1 MLDYEK
7 MFSERAKPLQGSAIR
22 ETFKV
27 LAMPGMISFAGGAP
41 APETFA
47 IKELTEIATDVLT
60 NQGVMALQY
69 GITEG
74 YAPLKEQVR
83 ERLNRISSTK
93 EDDELIITTGGQQG
107 IALAA
112 QALVN
117 EGDIVATENPSF
129 IGGLNS
135 YRSFGGNTVGVDM
148 DNDGMDMDKLEEL
161 LKTTKI
167 KLLYT
172 IATFQNPTGITMSVD
187 RRKRLI
193 ELADKY
199 DFIILE
205 DNPYGELRFS
215 GEPVPTIKSLDNNG
229 RVIYCGSFSKIM
241 SPGLR
246 IGFVSAPKTIGEKM
260 VVCKQTADVH
270 TPVFTQML
278 ASEFLKRY
286 NIDDYIAKS
295 CELYGRKCKLM
306 QDKIAQYFPDCITTT
321 KPEGG
326 LFIWCSSSVDFDSS
340 EVQKAAIARKVAFV
354 PGSGLMPQTGVKT
367 SSFRL
372 NYSNSSEEKI
382 DEGMK
387 ILGEVLKEYVTR

>member
-1 MLDYEK
+1 MANYEE

-27 LAMPGMISFAGGAP
+27 LATPGMISFAGGAP

-47 IKELTEIATDVLT
+47 IKELTEIANDILA
-60 NQGVMALQY
+60 NDGVKALQY

-83 ERLNRISSTK
+83 ERLNRIGSTK
-93 EDDELIITTGGQQG
+93 EDDELLITTGGQQG
-107 IALAA
+107 ISLAT

-129 IGGLNS
+129 IGGLNA
-135 YRSFGGNTVGVDM
+135 YRSFGGKTVGVDM
-148 DNDGMDMDKLEEL
+148 DDDGMNMDKLEEL

-172 IATFQNPTGITMSVD
+172 IPTFQNPTGITMSLAK
-187 RRKRLI
+187 RKRLL
-193 ELADKY
+193 ELAEQY
-199 DFIILE
+199 DFMILE
-205 DNPYGELRFS
+205 DNPYGDLRFA
-215 GEPVPTIKSLDNNG
+215 GEPVPTVKSLDNNG

-246 IGFVSAPKTIGEKM
+246 IGFVSAPKAIGEKM
-260 VVCKQTADVH
+260 AVCKQTADVH
-270 TPVFTQML
+270 TPVLTQMI
-278 ASEFLKRY
+278 ASEFLNRY

-295 CELYGRKCKLM
+295 CELYGKKCQIM
-306 QDKIAQYFPDCITTT
+306 QDCIKKYFPDCITATQ
-321 KPEGG
+321 PEGG
-326 LFIWCSSSVDFDSS
+326 LFIWCSSSVDFDSN

-354 PGSGLMPQTGVKT
+354 PGSGLMPEAGVKT

-387 ILGEVLKEYVTR
+387 ILGEVLKEYVRR

>member
-1 MLDYEK
+1 MVDYEK

-27 LAMPGMISFAGGAP
+27 LATPGMISFAGGAP

-47 IKELTEIATDVLT
+47 VKELSEIAFDILK
-60 NQGVMALQY
+60 NQGVTALQY

-83 ERLNRISSTK
+83 ERLQRINSTK
-93 EDDELIITTGGQQG
+93 EDDELLITTGGQQG

-117 EGDIVATENPSF
+117 DGDIVVTENPSF

-135 YRSFGGNTVGVDM
+135 YRSFGGKTVGIDM
-148 DNDGMDMDKLEEL
+148 DNDGMDMDKLEDL

-172 IATFQNPTGITMSVD
+172 IATFQNPTGITMSVE
-187 RRKRLI
+187 RRKRLV
-193 ELADKY
+193 ELAEKY

-205 DNPYGELRFS
+205 DNPYGDLRFA
-215 GEPVPTIKSLDNNG
+215 GEPVPTIKSLDKYG

-246 IGFVSAPKTIGEKM
+246 IGFVSAPEPIGQKM
-260 VVCKQTADVH
+260 AVCKQTADVH

-295 CELYGRKCKLM
+295 CELYGRKCAFM
-306 QDKIAQYFPDCITTT
+306 QECIKKYFPDCISTT

-326 LFIWCSSSVDFDSS
+326 LFIWCSSTVDFDSN
-340 EVQKAAIARKVAFV
+340 EVQKSAIARKVAFV
-354 PGSGLMPQTGVKT
+354 PGNGLMPDAGAVT

-382 DEGMK
+382 EEGIK
-387 ILGEVLKEYVTR
+387 ILGEVLKEYVGR

>member
-1 MLDYEK
+1 MANYEE
-7 MFSERAKPLQGSAIR
+7 MFSDRAKPLQGSAIR

-27 LAMPGMISFAGGAP
+27 LATPGMISFAGGAP

-47 IKELTEIATDVLT
+47 IKELTEIAADILA
-60 NQGVMALQY
+60 NDGVKALQY

-83 ERLNRISSTK
+83 ERLNRIGSTK
-93 EDDELIITTGGQQG
+93 EDDELLITTGGQQG
-107 IALAA
+107 ISLAT

-129 IGGLNS
+129 IGGLNA
-135 YRSFGGNTVGVDM
+135 YRSFGGKTVGVDM
-148 DNDGMDMDKLEEL
+148 DDDGMNMDKLEQL

-172 IATFQNPTGITMSVD
+172 IPTFQNPTGITMSLAK
-187 RRKRLI
+187 RKRLL
-193 ELADKY
+193 ELAEQY
-199 DFIILE
+199 DFMILE
-205 DNPYGELRFS
+205 DNPYGDLRFA
-215 GEPVPTIKSLDNNG
+215 GEPVPTVKSLDNNG

-260 VVCKQTADVH
+260 AVCKQTADVH
-270 TPVFTQML
+270 TPVLTQMI
-278 ASEFLKRY
+278 ASEFLNRY

-295 CELYGRKCKLM
+295 CELYGKKCQFM
-306 QDKIAQYFPDCITTT
+306 QDCIAKYFPDCITAT

-326 LFIWCSSSVDFDSS
+326 LFIWCSSSVDFDSN

-354 PGSGLMPQTGVKT
+354 PGSGLMPESGVKT

-382 DEGMK
+382 DEGMR
-387 ILGEVLKEYVTR
+387 ILGEVLKEYVGR